1 MIPNRQD
8 EEVAVQREMS
18 ESGCGGRAPS
28 TQGPRLYCVVWG
40 PLASVSGRCEA
51 AHASPSVFTRLHIW
65 GHRGQGRDAWAAAG
79 AGTVLADLIPK
90 RMVLYGPHRP
100 SSQERTGPTPTPRKL
115 LAREELKSMERA
127 AMGPSLSSADF

>member
-1 MIPNRQD
+1 M
-8 EEVAVQREMS
+8 QREMS

-51 AHASPSVFTRLHIW
+51 AHASPSVFTRVRVW
-65 GHRGQGRDAWAAAG
+65 GRRGQGRDAWAAAG

-90 RMVLYGPHRP
+90 RWSCTALTVPLPRNARGRP
-100 SSQERTGPTPTPRKL
+100 RLPGSSWHVR
-115 LAREELKSMERA
+115 S
-127 AMGPSLSSADF
+127 